1 VEGLGER
8 TSREE
13 LNDLFEEVDTDG
25 SGLLEWAEFLA
36 MIAGKM
42 EEQAE
47 PRSPTAMLR
56 LALESVRAYSN
67 IPMNHQ

>member
-1 VEGLGER
+1 LG
-8 TSREE
+8 
-13 LNDLFEEVDTDG
+13 N
-25 SGLLEWAEFLA
+25 LEWAEFLV

-56 LALESVRAYSN
+56 LALESVRADISAIYGSSDR
-67 IPMNHQ
+67 PKDCPLPRSRSSQSSQAA